1 MPKGH
6 SGLYLVRRHWCRA
19 PVSAKVSLATLKVAD
34 KAGNAADAAPR
45 DDGLAAAASNA
56 PP

>member
-1 MPKGH
+1 MPRDIAAFT
-6 SGLYLVRRHWCRA
+6 SFSAFVSA